1 MDVTNNLALSVLKG
15 YRDIEENG
23 MSVSDDATLS
33 RLLAETWSVKETF
46 SKYEKALKTE
56 LEKRKID
63 TTMYPDLEAKVYL
76 AEGNDKTEY
85 NTKVIGD
92 VFNAAGRIDDFYKIV
107 SIGTSLVSANLKKG
121 DTLLKIIEDNKTV
134 QASDKKIVKASK
146 MTKDELAEAVVT
158 K

>member
-1 MDVTNNLALSVLKG
+1 MIDVTNNLALSVLKG
-15 YRDIEENG
+15 YRDIEQNG
-23 MSVSDDATLS
+23 FDVSDDTTLS
-33 RLLAETWSVKETF
+33 RLLAETWSIKETF
-46 SKYEKALKTE
+46 AKYEKALKDE

-92 VFNAAGRIDDFYKIV
+92 TFNAAGRIDDFYKIV
-107 SIGTSLVSANLKKG
+107 SVTAGQIPKALAKG
-121 DTLLKIIEDNKTV
+121 DTMLKIIEDNKKVTP
-134 QASDKKIVKASK
+134 SDKKIVKASK
-146 MTKDELAEAVVT
+146 MTKEELTEAVG

>member
-46 SKYEKALKTE
+46 AKYEKALKTE

-85 NTKVIGD
+85 NTKAIGD
-92 VFNAAGRIDDFYKIV
+92 VFNAAGRIDDFFKIV
-107 SIGTSLVSANLKKG
+107 NIGSSLVTANLKKG

-146 MTKDELAEAVVT
+146 MTKEELAESVAS